1 LLAALF
7 YLGDH
12 TNSRHH
18 AESMLRGYSRPK
30 DRSHIIRFQLDPGV
44 VSRTLL
50 SKLLRAQGFPDQ
62 AMDEA
67 HAMVEEAT
75 SLGHAMSL
83 ALALAQSACPVT
95 LLSGDLTATEHF
107 INLLL
112 KHALE
117 HALHLRHA
125 WGTCFGAM
133 LLIAR
138 GNRDEGL
145 ETLDRTLSELPQ
157 GAFFEHY
164 AGIRAALAE
173 AFGRAGA
180 MFKGHATIDD
190 AIERSERNE
199 ERWYLAEFLRVK
211 GELLRREG
219 TPNAIREAEHRFRR
233 SLDCARQQ
241 EALSWELRTSISLA
255 RLHQAQGQI
264 IEARDVIA
272 PVYRR
277 FKEGFQTADLKAAK
291 ALIEALL

>member
-1 LLAALF
+1 
-7 YLGDH
+7 
-12 TNSRHH
+12 
-18 AESMLRGYSRPK
+18 
-30 DRSHIIRFQLDPGV
+30 
-44 VSRTLL
+44 
-50 SKLLRAQGFPDQ
+50 
-62 AMDEA
+62 MDEA
-67 HAMVEEAT
+67 HGVVEEAT
-75 SLGHAMSL
+75 SVGHAMSL
-83 ALALAQSACPVT
+83 ALALAQGACPVT
-95 LLSGDLTATEHF
+95 LLSGDLAAAEHF

-117 HALHLRHA
+117 RALHLWHA
-125 WGTCFGAM
+125 WGICFGAM

-138 GNRDEGL
+138 GSRDEGL
-145 ETLDRTLSELPQ
+145 ETLDRTISELPQ

-180 MFKGHATIDD
+180 IFKAHATIDD

-233 SLDCARQQ
+233 SLDYARQQ

-255 RLHQAQGQI
+255 RLRQAQGQI

-272 PVYRR
+272 PVYSR